1 MRHLAPFTPR
11 LVLCALAATACLGAL
26 PVHAVGRLAD
36 VNVVDRDTGATLPV
50 YRHRGEYW
58 VAGRPGARYAVSV
71 RNAGGERVLGVM
83 SVDGINVVSGETA
96 TWEQTGYV
104 FAPWQAFQI
113 NGWRKSD
120 AEVAAFHF
128 TASQASYAARTGRP
142 DNVGIIGVA
151 VFREKPPA
159 PPIAEPL
166 ALPRAAAESAA
177 AADTGEQSTIVG
189 ATAASKAAPAPAAAA
204 AQGMEARSRDEA
216 VARAAPAP
224 QLGTG
229 HGQREVSP
237 VSHTHFQ
244 RRNARPDE
252 LIRIRYDSHENLVAL
267 GVIPG
272 AAPAPRPDPFPGSP
286 VSRYV
291 PDPPL
296 LR

>member
-1 MRHLAPFTPR
+1 MQHLVRFNPR
-11 LVLCALAATACLGAL
+11 LALGALAALACLGTL
-26 PVHAVGRLAD
+26 PAHAVGRLAD

-71 RNAGGERVLGVM
+71 RNTGGERVLGVM
-83 SVDGINVVSGETA
+83 SVDGVNVVSGETA
-96 TWEQTGYV
+96 SWEQTGYV

-151 VFREKPPA
+151 VFREKPPV
-159 PPIAEPL
+159 PPTAEPL

-177 AADTGEQSTIVG
+177 AADNGERSTTSG
-189 ATAASKAAPAPAAAA
+189 AAPAAKAAPAPA
-204 AQGMEARSRDEA
+204 QGLDARSRDEA
-216 VARAAPAP
+216 MARAAPAP

-237 VSHTHFQ
+237 VSHTHFE
-244 RRNARPDE
+244 RRSARPDE

-272 AAPAPRPDPFPGSP
+272 ATPAPRPDAFPGAP